1 MSQILAAA
9 PHHSS
14 FRSQELTHRKRKQAA
29 NSEFKKRSIS
39 GSWFVEAKEAEPEL
53 PSGNER

>member
-14 FRSQELTHRKRKQAA
+14 FRSQELTHRKPRSGQFRIPEAA
-29 NSEFKKRSIS
+29 IS
-39 GSWFVEAKEAEPEL
+39 GSWFVEAKEAEPKL

>member
-14 FRSQELTHRKRKQAA
+14 FRSQELTHRKP
-29 NSEFKKRSIS
+29 RSGQFRIQEAIS
-39 GSWFVEAKEAEPEL
+39 GSWFVEAKEA
-53 PSGNER
+53 